1 MAAEGNRTYLY
12 NGSGTDALSPDAYTF
27 LKSVPLADAN
37 KKSASNPQDLM
48 ITKNGMCY
56 VLDTDNNRLLIY
68 DKNFSLRKVLETF
81 TDSDGNALT
90 LNKPE
95 GIYAEEDGTILIA
108 DTQNNR
114 VLRSDSNG
122 KVSRIILK
130 PQDMTGTSES
140 DVFYPVKV
148 ATDDTGRIY
157 VVARNLNMGIVTM
170 TAEGKFMGYIGA
182 PKVQYSL
189 TEMLWRQIST
199 QEQKDKMVKYVP
211 TEYSNIAIDS
221 EGFLYGTIS
230 SLNADDI
237 KGVVETKDTSGSIAA
252 VRKLNSAGSDVLKR
266 NGQYPPIGDLIFD
279 TTPSRMEDVTL
290 SDNGVY
296 SLLDSTKGRIFT
308 YDENGNLLFAFGGNG
323 QQKQD
328 TQRPSAI
335 GYLDN
340 QIVVLDSMRS
350 ELFIYSVTEYG
361 KLLLNAVSAQF
372 NGDFDSAYR
381 QWSEITENNI
391 NMEYAFVGLGNAYMM
406 EKDYEAAMECFEYA
420 SDKENY
426 SKAKTLLRK
435 QQMKVYFPVLFTVLI
450 VLLVLAILK
459 GWIQRFV
466 RYYKKIS

>member
-157 VVARNLNMGIVTM
+157 VVA
-170 TAEGKFMGYIGA
+170 
-182 PKVQYSL
+182 
-189 TEMLWRQIST
+189 
-199 QEQKDKMVKYVP
+199 
-211 TEYSNIAIDS
+211 
-221 EGFLYGTIS
+221 GT
-230 SLNADDI
+230 
-237 KGVVETKDTSGSIAA
+237 
-252 VRKLNSAGSDVLKR
+252 
-266 NGQYPPIGDLIFD
+266 
-279 TTPSRMEDVTL
+279 
-290 SDNGVY
+290 
-296 SLLDSTKGRIFT
+296 
-308 YDENGNLLFAFGGNG
+308 
-323 QQKQD
+323 
-328 TQRPSAI
+328 
-335 GYLDN
+335 
-340 QIVVLDSMRS
+340 
-350 ELFIYSVTEYG
+350 
-361 KLLLNAVSAQF
+361 
-372 NGDFDSAYR
+372 
-381 QWSEITENNI
+381 
-391 NMEYAFVGLGNAYMM
+391 
-406 EKDYEAAMECFEYA
+406 
-420 SDKENY
+420 
-426 SKAKTLLRK
+426 
-435 QQMKVYFPVLFTVLI
+435 
-450 VLLVLAILK
+450 
-459 GWIQRFV
+459 
-466 RYYKKIS
+466 

>member
-1 MAAEGNRTYLY
+1 
-12 NGSGTDALSPDAYTF
+12 
-27 LKSVPLADAN
+27 
-37 KKSASNPQDLM
+37 
-48 ITKNGMCY
+48 
-56 VLDTDNNRLLIY
+56 
-68 DKNFSLRKVLETF
+68 
-81 TDSDGNALT
+81 
-90 LNKPE
+90 
-95 GIYAEEDGTILIA
+95 
-108 DTQNNR
+108 
-114 VLRSDSNG
+114 
-122 KVSRIILK
+122 
-130 PQDMTGTSES
+130 
-140 DVFYPVKV
+140 
-148 ATDDTGRIY
+148 
-157 VVARNLNMGIVTM
+157 
-170 TAEGKFMGYIGA
+170 
-182 PKVQYSL
+182 
-189 TEMLWRQIST
+189 
-199 QEQKDKMVKYVP
+199 
-211 TEYSNIAIDS
+211 
-221 EGFLYGTIS
+221 
-230 SLNADDI
+230 
-237 KGVVETKDTSGSIAA
+237 
-252 VRKLNSAGSDVLKR
+252 
-266 NGQYPPIGDLIFD
+266 
-279 TTPSRMEDVTL
+279 MEDVAL